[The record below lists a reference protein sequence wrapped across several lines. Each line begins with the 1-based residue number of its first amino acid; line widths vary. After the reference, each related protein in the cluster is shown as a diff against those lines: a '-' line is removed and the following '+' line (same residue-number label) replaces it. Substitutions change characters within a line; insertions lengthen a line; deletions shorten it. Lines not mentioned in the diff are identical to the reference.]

1 MASKKTTGNAKLMR
15 EINQGLVLELIKQQG
30 PISRTAIAKRLNL
43 ALPTV
48 MRIVDQLLNE
58 GLIIAEGLGDS
69 SGGRPPVLFNINPQ
83 SRYLIGVDVKRRL
96 TVILADLMGNKLHR
110 EEALTESIAEPAG
123 VIEQISE
130 MVKGI
135 IAKTGV
141 DVEKIAGIG
150 IGTPGMNSKSGSLIE
165 SSAFYGWHHVD
176 IQGLLKGKFSFPVV
190 VENVAKAGALGELW
204 LGKGMGF
211 SNFIYVF
218 ADFGVG
224 SGIVVNGQ
232 LYRGMTGDAGEF
244 GHTVVEIVDGRQCYC
259 GNSGCLEMYTSIP
272 AILKEAEEV
281 LGQSGVKF
289 QDLVE
294 EAHSGSDP
302 VIEIFRRAGKYL
314 GIGLANLINLYN
326 PEAIILGGEISL
338 FCPWYV
344 ESAREHAKKLIF
356 SKRAQKVQ
364 ILTTGI
370 HEDAGAMGA
379 VALVMNKIF
388 G

>member
-150 IGTPGMNSKSGSLIE
+150 IGTPGMNFKSGSLIE